1 MKRVYIGIAFTIAFV
16 LTYFVIPEVLI
27 KYDLYNGAAITIMEV
42 LNQLV
47 ITSIPVIILISIT
60 EIGLL
65 RIAGLTLLGIN
76 VGFLMITLSGGQ
88 GTLAGYS
95 YLILVAGNLVLFVT
109 GLNIGNEFYFGR
121 RVKVFMVILTFVIF
135 LRYSPV
141 LDPVLTLAQDYAAGT
156 GRTWNIPQLY
166 YDLQRIL
173 FISTFVFEVLAL
185 DAVLNEKEELGYE

>member
-27 KYDLYNGAAITIMEV
+27 NYDLYNGAAITIMNV

-47 ITSIPVIILISIT
+47 ITSIPVIILVSIT
-60 EIGLL
+60 EIKLL
-65 RIAGLTLLGIN
+65 KIAGLTLLGIN
-76 VGFLMITLSGGQ
+76 VGFLMITL

-95 YLILVAGNLVLFVT
+95 YLLLVAGNLILFIT

-121 RVKVFMVILTFVIF
+121 RVKAFMVILTFVIF

-141 LDPVLTLAQDYAAGT
+141 LDPLLTLAQDYAAGT
-156 GRTWNIPQLY
+156 GRDWNIPQLY

-173 FISTFVFEVLAL
+173 FIMTFVFEVLAL
-185 DAVLNEKEELGYE
+185 DAVLDEKEELGYE